1 VIVHVK
7 LFAIVRERAGVS
19 SLVLE
24 LPEGATVA
32 SARESLLQQF
42 PALREHVG
50 RCAYAVNQTYAKAD
64 APLNHGD
71 ELALIPPVSGG

>member
-1 VIVHVK
+1 MTVHVR

-19 SLVLE
+19 SLLLK
-24 LPEGATVA
+24 LPEGASVA
-32 SARESLLQQF
+32 TARDSLVQQF

-50 RCAYAVNQTYAKAD
+50 RCAYAVNQSYVKPD
-64 APLNHGD
+64 ASLRDGD